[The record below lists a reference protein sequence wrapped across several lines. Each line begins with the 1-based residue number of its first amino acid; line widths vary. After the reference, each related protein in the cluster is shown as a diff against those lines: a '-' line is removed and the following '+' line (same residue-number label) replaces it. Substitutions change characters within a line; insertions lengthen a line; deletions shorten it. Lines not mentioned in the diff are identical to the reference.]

1 MAALQDVGS
10 LAAVTGEQ
18 CPVSSELPH
27 TQLQLASDPF
37 WDPGR
42 GQMRWERGLQ
52 EGRLWG
58 RRRGKGKGWRPVPSR
73 ERLRGKAS
81 SCLERPLGLH
91 TWGFSVALAS
101 AQARP

>member
-10 LAAVTGEQ
+10 LATVTGEQ

-42 GQMRWERGLQ
+42 GQRCGGNGDFRRVGSGA
-52 EGRLWG
+52 EGREKARAGG
-58 RRRGKGKGWRPVPSR
+58 RSPAV
-73 ERLRGKAS
+73 
-81 SCLERPLGLH
+81 
-91 TWGFSVALAS
+91 S
-101 AQARP
+101 ACRAR